1 MALCSPGAGGCARPG
16 RKCLFTACFLIED
29 MPGPRASAGFYTGD
43 LRSLPVFQ
51 TQRTVFK
58 ERDECEVL
66 WAYSRAVPSPV
77 AALLFIYP
85 FIHSWGARGKRRRG
99 TRHSWGCV
107 HRSLLFLTAPVLRTR
122 QPQGRFSHPGS
133 FWNEGRGCTPF
144 VLHVPLLQRPGNIG
158 DPRGDVPH
166 LCAHLLFACRL
177 RPSAWPRPGWLL

>member
-85 FIHSWGARGKRRRG
+85 FVHSWGGEGEAETGDLPQLGLCPPFSSGFDSACPEDQATPGK
-99 TRHSWGCV
+99 V
-107 HRSLLFLTAPVLRTR
+107 F
-122 QPQGRFSHPGS
+122 
-133 FWNEGRGCTPF
+133 
-144 VLHVPLLQRPGNIG
+144 RPGI
-158 DPRGDVPH
+158 
-166 LCAHLLFACRL
+166 LLE
-177 RPSAWPRPGWLL
+177 